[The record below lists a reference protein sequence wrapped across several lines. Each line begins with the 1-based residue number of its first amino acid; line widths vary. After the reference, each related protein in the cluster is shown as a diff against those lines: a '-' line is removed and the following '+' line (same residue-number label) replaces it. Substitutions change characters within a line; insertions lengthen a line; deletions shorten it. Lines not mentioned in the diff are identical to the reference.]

1 MVEICASD
9 SLTSLLREACCVRG
23 GVGRPELSTSWKR
36 RARRTGWVFLDLSFL
51 TFIYLRKR
59 RSDVIL

>member
-9 SLTSLLREACCVRG
+9 SLTSLLCEACCVRG
-23 GVGRPELSTSWKR
+23 GADRPELSPSCKCWAVGQVGFFR
-36 RARRTGWVFLDLSFL
+36 CLLSNICIL
-51 TFIYLRKR
+51 KKR

>member
-1 MVEICASD
+1 M
-9 SLTSLLREACCVRG
+9 RG